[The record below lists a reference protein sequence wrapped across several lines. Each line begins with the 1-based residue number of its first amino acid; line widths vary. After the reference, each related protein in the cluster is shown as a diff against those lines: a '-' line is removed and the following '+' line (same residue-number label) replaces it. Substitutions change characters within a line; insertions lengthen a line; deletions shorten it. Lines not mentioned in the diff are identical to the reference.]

1 MLDGEIRNCELS
13 KNASFFLNNNK
24 ELPSFYKTISGLDT
38 LEMNKNMSTIFNKIK
53 NKHRNDDQ

>member
-38 LEMNKNMSTIFNKIK
+38 LEMKKNMSNIFNKIK